1 MKDESK
7 SNVIGWNLDI
17 KKSEEKK
24 QESKRGEEKNDIVS
38 KRVEETKEDN
48 ENVPDK
54 RKYSHN
60 EVRGLTGSELGKII
74 LFCR

>member
-1 MKDESK
+1 MTDESK

-17 KKSEEKK
+17 KKSEEKR
-24 QESKRGEEKNDIVS
+24 QESKREEEKNYMNN
-38 KRVEETKEDN
+38 KRVEKTKEDN

-54 RKYSHN
+54 KEYSHN
-60 EVRGLTGSELGKII
+60 EVRGLTRSELGKIL

>member
-17 KKSEEKK
+17 KKSDEKR
-24 QESKRGEEKNDIVS
+24 QESKREEEKNYMNS
-38 KRVEETKEDN
+38 KRVEKTKEDN

-54 RKYSHN
+54 KGYSHN
-60 EVRGLTGSELGKII
+60 EVRGLTRSELGKIL